1 MYSITLLPTRDH
13 EILLWKYVVIYRNFV
28 VIVTTG
34 EIRDIFR
41 NNIIM
46 NSKTQQKSVLKNRP
60 RSSEKGVNE

>member
-1 MYSITLLPTRDH
+1 M
-13 EILLWKYVVIYRNFV
+13 VIYRNFV